1 MADYY
6 SILEKTISGLPN
18 NSPEVRNAVYKKAR
32 SAIETQLRNMDPS
45 PSEDAINSQLKLLE
59 EAILL
64 IDSEHSDQPDP
75 VIVEE
80 TVISEPEPEPEPEE
94 TALQEPLVSSA
105 AVSAASSPESVVER
119 VETAIEQIENE
130 APSSVGLDAPS
141 SSVEGDVDPG
151 SISVDPKT
159 KDILEPI
166 ISADV
171 ASDGSQPETADLDFE
186 EKKSGGFFGGL
197 VKLLVILC
205 LLGGA
210 GYAVWKN
217 KDELTDFAN
226 NMMKPADVAEEVQTT
241 SADTEPVEEVAEPEL
256 VEKTTEIVTP
266 EPTEPEF
273 VEPEVAE
280 PEVAAPEV
288 VEPEM
293 TEPEVTESQSEN
305 ETTQEGTESTSQQS
319 GVIPIGEVA
328 YLYEEGTA
336 GSGATRT
343 NAAITWEIKQE
354 SLKEGNAPKPVIVG
368 KMDVPE
374 KAMSIDINIKRNI
387 DEAVSASHMIELR
400 FNLPADF
407 TGKSVE
413 SIARFVMKTTEE
425 APGEPLVAVPVKV
438 SEGYFLIAL
447 DNLTQAVAV
456 NTQLLKESAW
466 IDVPIVYGTGKRALI
481 TLEKGGTGERVFDE
495 AFKDWQN

>member
-45 PSEDAINSQLKLLE
+45 PSEEAISSQLKLLE

-80 TVISEPEPEPEPEE
+80 TVISEPEQVPEPEPEPEE
-94 TALQEPLVSSA
+94 TAPQEPLVSSA

-119 VETAIEQIENE
+119 VETAIEQIESE
-130 APSSVGLDAPS
+130 APASVGLEAS
-141 SSVEGDVDPG
+141 SASEVVADRG

-171 ASDGSQPETADLDFE
+171 ASDGSQPETADLEFE

-197 VKLLVILC
+197 IKLLVILG

-226 NMMKPADVAEEVQTT
+226 NLMKPADVAEEVQTT
-241 SADTEPVEEVAEPEL
+241 SAETEPEEEVTEPEPVEE
-256 VEKTTEIVTP
+256 TTEIVTP
-266 EPTEPEF
+266 EPTEPE
-273 VEPEVAE
+273 VVEPEVEEPEVAE
-280 PEVAAPEV
+280 PEV
-288 VEPEM
+288 VEPEVS
-293 TEPEVTESQSEN
+293 EPESE
-305 ETTQEGTESTSQQS
+305 TAQEGTDSSSQQS

-343 NAAITWEIKQE
+343 NAAITWEMKQE
-354 SLKEGNAPKPVIVG
+354 SLKEGNAPEPVIVG

-495 AFKDWQN
+495 AFKDWQNR

>member
-18 NSPEVRNAVYKKAR
+18 NSPAVRNAVYKKAR
-32 SAIETQLRNMDPS
+32 SAIETQLRNMDLS
-45 PSEDAINSQLKLLE
+45 PSEEAISSQLKLLE

-64 IDSEHSDQPDP
+64 IDSENSVEPEPIVLEKKVIPD
-75 VIVEE
+75 
-80 TVISEPEPEPEPEE
+80 PEPEPVSPDPAPEPDLEV
-94 TALQEPLVSSA
+94 TARHEPIVSSSTA
-105 AVSAASSPESVVER
+105 SASLPESVVER
-119 VETAIEQIENE
+119 VETAIDKIQSEV
-130 APSSVGLDAPS
+130 PPSVGLDAS
-141 SSVEGDVDPG
+141 SLSEEEADLGSV
-151 SISVDPKT
+151 SVDPKT
-159 KDILEPI
+159 KNILDPI
-166 ISADV
+166 ISAE
-171 ASDGSQPETADLDFE
+171 AAIDGAQPETTDLDFE
-186 EKKSGGFFGGL
+186 ETKSGGFFGGL
-197 VKLLVILC
+197 IKLLVVLG

-217 KDELTDFAN
+217 KDELTQFAN
-226 NMMKPADVAEEVQTT
+226 SLMKPADVAEESVTT
-241 SADTEPVEEVAEPEL
+241 TENEDPVEEVTQPEPIEETAEIETPEL
-256 VEKTTEIVTP
+256 VV
-266 EPTEPEF
+266 
-273 VEPEVAE
+273 
-280 PEVAAPEV
+280 PEV
-288 VEPEM
+288 VEPEV
-293 TEPEVTESQSEN
+293 TEPEVVEPEVTELRLRNLNRRVRQLRK
-305 ETTQEGTESTSQQS
+305 QQS

-343 NAAITWEIKQE
+343 NAAITWEIKHE
-354 SLKEGNAPKPVIVG
+354 SLKEGIAPEPVIVG

-400 FNLPADF
+400 FNIPADF
-407 TGKSVE
+407 TGKTVE

-495 AFKDWQN
+495 AFKDWQNR